1 MNMLANHGFIARDGI
16 TNLAEVTD
24 ACQNVLNMAWDLAAV
39 VTLVAL
45 TLGDGDIVSRKFSI
59 GCDATNR
66 TAAVPLISGSQPGLN
81 GHNNFEADASMG
93 RDDYFL
99 NNGDNYSLNGTKF
112 GMMVDATDGK
122 FTIEALSKYRYQRW
136 HQSQAEN
143 PNFFFGPAGLLL
155 YGDAAFVPHLYADG
169 QKNYEID
176 TETVATFFGAH
187 KQADGK
193 WKYGR
198 DEQIPKGF
206 KPRMT
211 AYGLVDE
218 ANAIVTMYGQNP
230 VLFGG
235 NTGNGG
241 FDTLNF
247 SAIKNGKLEVGLDA
261 TTVLCFISQ
270 LLVAPV
276 PGLLNG
282 VAKVASGTLEL
293 VASTVGDVFT
303 NLGCPAALNSV

>member
-1 MNMLANHGFIARDGI
+1 MTMSTPVR
-16 TNLAEVTD
+16 V
-24 ACQNVLNMAWDLAAV
+24 
-39 VTLVAL
+39 
-45 TLGDGDIVSRKFSI
+45 
-59 GCDATNR
+59 
-66 TAAVPLISGSQPGLN
+66 
-81 GHNNFEADASMG
+81 
-93 RDDYFL
+93 
-99 NNGDNYSLNGTKF
+99 
-112 GMMVDATDGK
+112 
-122 FTIEALSKYRYQRW
+122 
-136 HQSQAEN
+136 
-143 PNFFFGPAGLLL
+143 
-155 YGDAAFVPHLYADG
+155 AAFVTALVAAFAVAWSAG
-169 QKNYEID
+169 QAVGPID

-187 KQADGK
+187 KQADGT

-198 DEQIPKGF
+198 DESIPKGF
-206 KPRMT
+206 KPRMIP
-211 AYGLVDE
+211 YGLVDE

-241 FDTLNF
+241 FDALNF
-247 SAIKNGKLEVGLDA
+247 SAIKNGKLDVGLDA

-293 VASTVGDVFT
+293 VASTVGDIFT